1 MDLKD
6 DKRKKD
12 YNMKETRINRID
24 DRKSLMQIGYKFLDE
39 GRELQYLKTDLC
51 KKYNPSY
58 LPEPLQQVPAD
69 EFSNSDEEMD
79 ENCHFLAKL
88 QREKSK

>member
-39 GRELQYLKTDLC
+39 GR
-51 KKYNPSY
+51 
-58 LPEPLQQVPAD
+58 
-69 EFSNSDEEMD
+69 
-79 ENCHFLAKL
+79 
-88 QREKSK
+88 